1 MDSDWTTKEKREWTM
16 IVFSELLK
24 SFINEKNISVK
35 KLAANVQM
43 DRTLIQKYMSGS
55 RVPKNYRE
63 VQKLADGMMLLPEQQ
78 GELLDA
84 YYRNLYG
91 DKTYEGYR
99 KIAET
104 LEGMKDFRRR
114 TACRGISRYRD
125 AGGTTGGSG
134 VRAARKTGSG
144 AGVHQPA
151 AEGM

>member
-1 MDSDWTTKEKREWTM
+1 M

-91 DKTYEGYR
+91 DKTYEVSEDRRDTGRNEGFSYEGTG
-99 KIAET
+99 IA
-104 LEGMKDFRRR
+104 
-114 TACRGISRYRD
+114 RGISRYRD